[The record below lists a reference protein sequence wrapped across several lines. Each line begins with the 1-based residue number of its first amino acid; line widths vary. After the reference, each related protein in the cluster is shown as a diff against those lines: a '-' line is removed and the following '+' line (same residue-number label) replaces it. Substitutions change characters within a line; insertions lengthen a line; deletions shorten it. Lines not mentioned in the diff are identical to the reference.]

1 MPSSLVCASTEKLM
15 EDGENEMEKDVKKEE
30 IKDDGGKR

>member
-1 MPSSLVCASTEKLM
+1 MPSSLVCASTEKPM
-15 EDGENEMEKDVKKEE
+15 DDGGNEKEKDVKKEE

>member
-1 MPSSLVCASTEKLM
+1 MDDGGNEK
-15 EDGENEMEKDVKKEE
+15 EKDVKKEE